1 MEEVALQP
9 IVDHSTHHD
18 KTPIQNYH
26 TVGSVEPP
34 RDGGVEGEFYDIPS
48 LPGNASVEALMG
60 NVELFPLT
68 PPMTSQSQQEDLI
81 EETIV
86 ISSDGEDSDWM
97 DNIELQTL
105 SQSQNV
111 VINLI

>member
-26 TVGSVEPP
+26 AVGSVEPP
-34 RDGGVEGEFYDIPS
+34 RDGVVEGEFYDIPS

-60 NVELFPLT
+60 NVELFPLF